1 MTELLQF
8 YQDTP
13 HPCSYIDHR
22 EAQNIYPDPNKAM
35 TNSLYS
41 QLIAHGFRRSG
52 NMAYRPFCQNC
63 QSCIPV
69 RINVKKFTQN
79 RSQKRCMNR
88 NESLTITSQPAGFS
102 EEHFQ
107 LYCKYLSA
115 RHVGGGMDKPTKE
128 NYLNFLT
135 SDWSD
140 TQFIEFRDS
149 ERLVAVAV
157 TDYISQGL
165 SALYTFFDPTL
176 EKQSLGTFG
185 ILTQIKIAQSLGLRW
200 LYLGYWIEDCKKM
213 QYKQNFS
220 ALETYINQEWLPLKR
235 EKL

>member
-1 MTELLQF
+1 MAELLQF
-8 YQDTP
+8 YQDNP
-13 HPCSYIDHR
+13 HPCSYMNDR

-35 TNSLYS
+35 TNVLYS

-52 NMAYRPFCQNC
+52 NMAYRPFCQSCNA
-63 QSCIPV
+63 CIPA
-69 RINVKKFTQN
+69 RINVAKFKPS
-79 RSQKRCMNR
+79 RSQRRCLKR
-88 NESLTITSQPAGFS
+88 NEHITVTSQPAAFN
-102 EEHFQ
+102 EEHYE
-107 LYCKYLSA
+107 LYCRYLGA

-128 NYLNFLT
+128 TYLQFLT

-140 TQFIEFRDS
+140 TQFIEFRDN
-149 ERLVAVAV
+149 EKLIAVAV
-157 TDYISQGL
+157 TDFINHGL

-185 ILTQIKIAQSLGLRW
+185 ILEQIKITQSLGLRW

-220 ALETYINQEWLPLKR
+220 GLETYIDQQWQPLKT
-235 EKL
+235 